1 MTVEQQNFLLQ
12 RAKEGFEI
20 IPTKRADYTSSDDVL
35 KLFKKVAVQ
44 VGITP
49 EKAIRYE
56 IEKKKERIL
65 SLVKKDE
72 VNHESVGDNMVDIMN
87 YYFLLSCLE
96 LQDFIDEVE
105 QGQMPF

>member
-35 KLFKKVAVQ
+35 KLFKKVAIQ

-65 SLVKKDE
+65 SLMGKDK
-72 VNHESVGDNMVDIMN
+72 VNHESVDDNMVDIMN

-96 LQDFIDEVE
+96 LQDFMEEVKPSE
-105 QGQMPF
+105 LPF